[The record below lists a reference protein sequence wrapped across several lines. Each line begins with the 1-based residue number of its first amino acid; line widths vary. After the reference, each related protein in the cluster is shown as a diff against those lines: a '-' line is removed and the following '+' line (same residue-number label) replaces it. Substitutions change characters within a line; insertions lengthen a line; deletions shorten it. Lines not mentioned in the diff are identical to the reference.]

1 MANFLLI
8 SCRCIIVLFCYF
20 LSLSQ
25 SSHGQTLS
33 LLWPSSC
40 RRRRLLKQRFQFD
53 RDLLVV
59 YDPQEKTF
67 WDPHLFILFSSTVT
81 STDESKE
88 VTSSTERISFSR
100 EGLHVNFQGAA
111 VGLEHEC
118 VKCTSQTI
126 QRVSLA
132 CISWQVLGDDT
143 RAELEERQAVRLL
156 PSGMKLCETVLLPST
171 PAVWHDL
178 QEPMEPRSHVKGV
191 SSSTVLK
198 LIHSLGKQ
206 SKLITL
212 ISNHKHRSKHCNPF

>member
-1 MANFLLI
+1 MQMHNSFVLLFLVAEPVVSWAN
-8 SCRCIIVLFCYF
+8 
-20 LSLSQ
+20 SLS
-25 SSHGQTLS
+25 S
-33 LLWPSSC
+33 LAIFLQKKTY
-40 RRRRLLKQRFQFD
+40 LLKQRFQFD

-67 WDPHLFILFSSTVT
+67 WDPHLFILFSSTSPTVT

-143 RAELEERQAVRLL
+143 RAELEERQAVR
-156 PSGMKLCETVLLPST
+156 ETVLLPST
-171 PAVWHDL
+171 PAVWH
-178 QEPMEPRSHVKGV
+178 ER
-191 SSSTVLK
+191 
-198 LIHSLGKQ
+198 I
-206 SKLITL
+206 
-212 ISNHKHRSKHCNPF
+212 

>member
-143 RAELEERQAVRLL
+143 RAELEERQAKPFCFLL
-156 PSGMKLCETVLLPST
+156 HPQYGMNSFEWPSGAHGTEVACERCERLNSFET
-171 PAVWHDL
+171 PLAW
-178 QEPMEPRSHVKGV
+178 QA
-191 SSSTVLK
+191 
-198 LIHSLGKQ
+198 IQINKQ
-206 SKLITL
+206 Y
-212 ISNHKHRSKHCNPF
+212 

>member
-1 MANFLLI
+1 M
-8 SCRCIIVLFCYF
+8 
-20 LSLSQ
+20 
-25 SSHGQTLS
+25 
-33 LLWPSSC
+33 
-40 RRRRLLKQRFQFD
+40 
-53 RDLLVV
+53 

-143 RAELEERQAVRLL
+143 RAELEERQAVR
-156 PSGMKLCETVLLPST
+156 ETVLLPKT
-171 PAVWHDL
+171 AAVWH
-178 QEPMEPRSHVKGV
+178 E
-191 SSSTVLK
+191 
-198 LIHSLGKQ
+198 
-206 SKLITL
+206 
-212 ISNHKHRSKHCNPF
+212 NHERCCTICTICT

>member
-143 RAELEERQAVRLL
+143 RAELEERQAVRFA
-156 PSGMKLCETVLLPST
+156 SFYNRSMD
-171 PAVWHDL
+171 DL

-191 SSSTVLK
+191 SGSTVLK
-198 LIHSLGKQ
+198 LHSLGKQ
-206 SKLITL
+206 S
-212 ISNHKHRSKHCNPF
+212 